1 MIDYTNEVIDTP
13 AIGSDLNQ
21 QPAPQP
27 SPYVGGMNP
36 INTVNTF
43 QQPQEFGTPDRL
55 GMPDAQML
63 KLSLMSQ
70 QDPFTNALLTK
81 HAQGVK
87 QNNDAK
93 ILFMKANSE
102 AKPPAEVINN
112 AVDTYFQVNQENAML
127 SGAIGQIN
135 SQIKELEKTQEAA
148 RLSKTNRVQQQA
160 DTSRYYNAIDDLAK
174 MQASAPTVPVMQT
187 PELSQVDQALVFL
200 AGLIGGV
207 EQMPQAIQG
216 AVAGATQRAQLA
228 NQMATQKFEAEQQN
242 YGRQVQAQNTIVGK
256 EATRLSQQEKMFAD
270 QYNRQQEEDQN
281 TIDTAQK
288 EITKL
293 LGQGRT
299 YEASIIAGLQKQY
312 LDGKKNAIEFTTQ
325 DNVNIDTLRQAAVQA
340 GVPPL
345 VARGIFPYVNPGER
359 TIKGSQIKMEEEY
372 ALAKERASI
381 RDYDLKQ
388 LKTIH
393 DISKNIIE
401 GLQFAEITETVAIQ
415 KNLEI
420 AQMAKDARIP
430 RYMLPVVVAGKSSQ
444 LMNAEENA
452 RHNRI
457 MESISSWNAKIAQD
471 RLDFEK
477 TKPKDKTSEQQWVK
491 GLQGQVLNLE
501 GELKGQNNIIE
512 SGVGGQAV
520 RDATNKALEIEGKL
534 KVLRDVINKS
544 PFKASAQPQGA
555 GTGTGAVVGQGMS
568 EKEMKDQQAEAAKK
582 KDKDK
587 AKNTGTPKG
596 GGNPKPDGNKPKPMA
611 GDLIVTPPS
620 PAAVPEKDGTK
631 AGGRT
636 QPSTGSGRPMRQKG

>member
-21 QPAPQP
+21 QPVPQP

-55 GMPDAQML
+55 GMPDPQML

-112 AVDTYFQVNQENAML
+112 AVNTYFQVNQENAML

-359 TIKGSQIKMEEEY
+359 TIKGSQIKMAEDYNNQREIASFRDFTLNQLKAIHNIANDIIDELKY
-372 ALAKERASI
+372 VNVTDDIALAYNQRIDKIAG
-381 RDYDLKQ
+381 D
-388 LKTIH
+388 
-393 DISKNIIE
+393 SK
-401 GLQFAEITETVAIQ
+401 
-415 KNLEI
+415 
-420 AQMAKDARIP
+420 IP
-430 RYMLPVVVAGKSSQ
+430 RYMLPVVIAGKSGD
-444 LMNAEENA
+444 LMKLEETE
-452 RHNRI
+452 RHNREI
-457 MESISSWNAKIAQD
+457 ERISNWNATIAQT
-471 RLDFEK
+471 RLNWEK
-477 TKPKDKTSEQQWVK
+477 SKPKDKNEFEVW
-491 GLQGQVLNLE
+491 
-501 GELKGQNNIIE
+501 LKDKKALREKYQLDLAGYNKIINE
-512 SGVGGQAV
+512 GVGGQAV
-520 RDATNKALEIEGKL
+520 REATNEALKTQGLIDALNG
-534 KVLRDVINKS
+534 VIANATTPTGAK
-544 PFKASAQPQGA
+544 A
-555 GTGTGAVVGQGMS
+555 GTGTGAAVGQGMS

-611 GDLIVTPPS
+611 GDLIVTPPP
-620 PAAVPEKDGTK
+620 PAVVPEKDGAK

-636 QPSTGSGRPMRQKG
+636 QPSTSSGRPMRQKG

>member
-187 PELSQVDQALVFL
+187 PELNQVDQALVFL

-359 TIKGSQIKMEEEY
+359 TIKGSQIKMAEDYNNQREIASFRDFTLNQLKAIHNIANDIIDELKY
-372 ALAKERASI
+372 VNVTDDIALAYNQRIDKIAG
-381 RDYDLKQ
+381 D
-388 LKTIH
+388 
-393 DISKNIIE
+393 SK
-401 GLQFAEITETVAIQ
+401 
-415 KNLEI
+415 
-420 AQMAKDARIP
+420 IP
-430 RYMLPVVVAGKSSQ
+430 RYMLPVVIAGKSGD
-444 LMNAEENA
+444 LMKLEETE
-452 RHNRI
+452 RHNREI
-457 MESISSWNAKIAQD
+457 ERISNWNATIAQT
-471 RLDFEK
+471 RLNWEK
-477 TKPKDKTSEQQWVK
+477 SKPKDKNEFEVW
-491 GLQGQVLNLE
+491 
-501 GELKGQNNIIE
+501 LKDKKALREKYQLDLAGYNKIINE
-512 SGVGGQAV
+512 GVGGQAV
-520 RDATNKALEIEGKL
+520 REATNEALKTQGLIDALNGVIANATAPTGAKAGTG
-534 KVLRDVINKS
+534 
-544 PFKASAQPQGA
+544 AGA
-555 GTGTGAVVGQGMS
+555 GTGAAAGQG
-568 EKEMKDQQAEAAKK
+568 

-596 GGNPKPDGNKPKPMA
+596 GGNPKPDGNKPKPIT

-620 PAAVPEKDGTK
+620 PAAVPEKDGAK
-631 AGGRT
+631 AGG
-636 QPSTGSGRPMRQKG
+636 QKPPKAKDGRIVF

>member
-21 QPAPQP
+21 QPVPQP

-70 QDPFTNALLTK
+70 QDPFTNALLAK

-359 TIKGSQIKMEEEY
+359 TIKGSQIKMAEDYNNQREIASFRDFTLNQLKAIHNIANDIIDELKY
-372 ALAKERASI
+372 VNVTDDIALAYNQR
-381 RDYDLKQ
+381 
-388 LKTIH
+388 
-393 DISKNIIE
+393 
-401 GLQFAEITETVAIQ
+401 
-415 KNLEI
+415 I
-420 AQMAKDARIP
+420 AQIAGDSKIP
-430 RYMLPVVVAGKSSQ
+430 RYMLPVVIAGKSGD
-444 LMNAEENA
+444 LMKLEETE
-452 RHNRI
+452 RHNREI
-457 MESISSWNAKIAQD
+457 ERISNWNATIAQT
-471 RLDFEK
+471 RLNWEK
-477 TKPKDKTSEQQWVK
+477 SKPKDKNEFEVW
-491 GLQGQVLNLE
+491 
-501 GELKGQNNIIE
+501 LKDKKALREKYQLDLAGYNKIINE
-512 SGVGGQAV
+512 GVGGQAV
-520 RDATNKALEIEGKL
+520 REATNEALKTQGLIDALNG
-534 KVLRDVINKS
+534 VIANATAPTGAK
-544 PFKASAQPQGA
+544 A
-555 GTGTGAVVGQGMS
+555 GTGTGAAAGQ
-568 EKEMKDQQAEAAKK
+568 K

-587 AKNTGTPKG
+587 AKNTGTSKV
-596 GGNPKPDGNKPKPMA
+596 GGNPKPDGNKPNPMA

-620 PAAVPEKDGTK
+620 PVVVPEKDGAK
-631 AGGRT
+631 AGG
-636 QPSTGSGRPMRQKG
+636 QKPPKAKDGRIVF

>member
-21 QPAPQP
+21 QPVPQP

-43 QQPQEFGTPDRL
+43 QQPQEFGIPDRL

-359 TIKGSQIKMEEEY
+359 TIKGSQIKMAEDYNNQREIASFRDFTLNQLKAIHNIANDIIDELKY
-372 ALAKERASI
+372 VNVTDDIALAYNQR
-381 RDYDLKQ
+381 
-388 LKTIH
+388 
-393 DISKNIIE
+393 
-401 GLQFAEITETVAIQ
+401 
-415 KNLEI
+415 I
-420 AQMAKDARIP
+420 AQIAGDSKIP
-430 RYMLPVVVAGKSSQ
+430 RYMLPVVIAGKSGD
-444 LMNAEENA
+444 LMKLEETE
-452 RHNRI
+452 RHNREI
-457 MESISSWNAKIAQD
+457 ERISNWNATIAQT
-471 RLDFEK
+471 RLNWEK
-477 TKPKDKTSEQQWVK
+477 SKPKDKNEFEVW
-491 GLQGQVLNLE
+491 
-501 GELKGQNNIIE
+501 LKDKKALREKYQLDLAGYNKIINE
-512 SGVGGQAV
+512 GVGGQAV
-520 RDATNKALEIEGKL
+520 REATNEALKTQGLIDALNG
-534 KVLRDVINKS
+534 VIANATTPTGAK
-544 PFKASAQPQGA
+544 A
-555 GTGTGAVVGQGMS
+555 GTGTGAAVGQGMS

-596 GGNPKPDGNKPKPMA
+596 GGNPKPDGNKPNPVA

-620 PAAVPEKDGTK
+620 PVVVPEKDGAK
-631 AGGRT
+631 AGG
-636 QPSTGSGRPMRQKG
+636 QKPPQSKSGRRVF

>member
-21 QPAPQP
+21 QPVPQP

-93 ILFMKANSE
+93 ILFIKANSE

-359 TIKGSQIKMEEEY
+359 TIKGSQIKMAEDYNNQREIASFRDFTLNQLKAIHNIANDIIDELKY
-372 ALAKERASI
+372 VNVTDDIALAYNQR
-381 RDYDLKQ
+381 
-388 LKTIH
+388 
-393 DISKNIIE
+393 
-401 GLQFAEITETVAIQ
+401 
-415 KNLEI
+415 I
-420 AQMAKDARIP
+420 AQIAGDSKIP
-430 RYMLPVVVAGKSSQ
+430 RYMLPVVIAGKSGD
-444 LMNAEENA
+444 LMKLEETE
-452 RHNRI
+452 RHNREI
-457 MESISSWNAKIAQD
+457 ERISNWNATIAQT
-471 RLDFEK
+471 RLNWEK
-477 TKPKDKTSEQQWVK
+477 SKPKDKNEFEVW
-491 GLQGQVLNLE
+491 
-501 GELKGQNNIIE
+501 LKDKKALREKYQLDLAGYNKIINE
-512 SGVGGQAV
+512 GVGGQAV
-520 RDATNKALEIEGKL
+520 REATNEALKTQGLIDALNG
-534 KVLRDVINKS
+534 VIANATAPTGAK
-544 PFKASAQPQGA
+544 A
-555 GTGTGAVVGQGMS
+555 GTGTGAAAGQ
-568 EKEMKDQQAEAAKK
+568 K

-620 PAAVPEKDGTK
+620 PVVVPEKDGAK
-631 AGGRT
+631 AGG
-636 QPSTGSGRPMRQKG
+636 QKPPKAKDGRIVF